1 MPDERPPEVLTA
13 LPRTR
18 PHRRSNKRPTRT
30 TEPRATEPK
39 ATESGTG
46 DAIRATP
53 KPPPLRQPAQPAGTP
68 DAPPTRKPADDPLS
82 PEPSASRL
90 PSGTELVGTAVQAA
104 AELAEI
110 GISMTARALR
120 RTVSRLPRP

>member
-1 MPDERPPEVLTA
+1 MPDERPPEVLAA

-30 TEPRATEPK
+30 GETHETRDP
-39 ATESGTG
+39 
-46 DAIRATP
+46 IRATP

-68 DAPPTRKPADDPLS
+68 DAPPTRKPPDDPLP
-82 PEPSASRL
+82 PEPSGSRL

>member
-30 TEPRATEPK
+30 TEPPATEP
-39 ATESGTG
+39 GTG
-46 DAIRATP
+46 DPVRATP

-68 DAPPTRKPADDPLS
+68 DAPPTRKPSDDPLP
-82 PEPSASRL
+82 PEPSGSRL

-110 GISMTARALR
+110 GISLTARALR